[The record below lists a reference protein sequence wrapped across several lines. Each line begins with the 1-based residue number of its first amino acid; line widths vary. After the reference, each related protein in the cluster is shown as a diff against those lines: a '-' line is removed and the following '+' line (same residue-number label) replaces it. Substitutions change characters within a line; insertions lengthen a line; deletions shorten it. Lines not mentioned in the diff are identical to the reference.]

1 MSDVMQVLRAG
12 VPLTLLVDLAYGSGP
27 DSREILAARAS
38 TPSGLRSRSTEPRIV
53 VNRD

>member
-27 DSREILAARAS
+27 DSREILAREGFDVEWHALS
-38 TPSGLRSRSTEPRIV
+38 L
-53 VNRD
+53 D